1 MPQERENDKAYKNSD
16 TTKEK
21 TWAEVTVGEKKQ
33 SRNQG
38 YHLYYRFSSSPSRVV
53 GLLYH

>member
-21 TWAEVTVGEKKQ
+21 TWAEVTVGEKKAIQ
-33 SRNQG
+33 KPG
-38 YHLYYRFSSSPSRVV
+38 LPS
-53 GLLYH
+53 LLQI